1 MISNAE
7 LVKKYCRHNKKFP
20 HIWCPGCGNGIILNS
35 MLRAIDGLELQKD
48 EIAFVSG
55 IGCSSRAPVY
65 VDFNTLHTTHG
76 RALAFATGL
85 KLAKPELTV
94 IVATGD
100 GDATAIGGNH
110 LIHAC
115 RRNIDMTTI
124 IFNNYIYGMTGG
136 QYSPTTPH
144 GARGSTCRAGNIEN
158 PFNISSLVEA
168 AGASFVART
177 TSYHVMQLQDLIK
190 KAIRHRGFAVV
201 EVITH
206 CPTLY
211 GRLNKVGNAPEM
223 LKWQREVAIPKSKAA
238 KLSPEELEGKIITG
252 VLVEK
257 ELPEYCDLYEEI
269 IRQAREKADQGGK
282 K

>member
-1 MISNAE
+1 MISNSE

-20 HIWCPGCGNGIILNS
+20 HIWCPGCGNGIILS
-35 MLRAIDGLELQKD
+35 GLLRAIDGLGLAKD
-48 EIAFVSG
+48 DIAFVSG

-85 KLAKPELTV
+85 KLAKPKLNV
-94 IVATGD
+94 IIATGD

-110 LIHAC
+110 FIHAC
-115 RRNIDMTTI
+115 RRNIDMTAI

-144 GARGSTCRAGNIEN
+144 GAKGSTCRAGNIEN
-158 PFNISSLVEA
+158 PFNISALAEA

-190 KAIRHRGFAVV
+190 KAIRHRGFSVV
-201 EVITH
+201 EVLTH

-211 GRLNKVGNAPEM
+211 GRLNKVGGAPEM
-223 LKWQREVAIPKSKAA
+223 LQWQKEVAIPKNKAA
-238 KLSPEELEGKIITG
+238 SLTSEELEGKVVTG
-252 VLVEK
+252 VLVERD
-257 ELPEYCDLYEEI
+257 LPEYGDLYNEI
-269 IRQAREKADQGGK
+269 IREAQQQASGEQTS
-282 K
+282 

>member
-1 MISNAE
+1 MISNGE

-35 MLRAIDGLELQKD
+35 MLRAIDSLELKKD

-85 KLAKPELTV
+85 KLAQPKLTV

-115 RRNIDMTTI
+115 RRNIDITTI

-144 GARGSTCRAGNIEN
+144 GSRGTTCRAGNIEN
-158 PFNISSLVEA
+158 PFNISALVEA

-190 KAIRHRGFAVV
+190 KAIRHRGFSVV

-211 GRLNKVGNAPEM
+211 GRLNKTGGAPEM
-223 LKWQREVAIPKSKAA
+223 LKWQKKVALPKSKIENM
-238 KLSPEELEGKIITG
+238 SQEELEGRIITG

-257 ELPEYCDLYEEI
+257 KLPEYCDLYAEI
-269 IRQAREKADQGGK
+269 IRNAQNKTPSGA
-282 K
+282 